1 MGRDE
6 PQLSADGM
14 DVLCVGHLA
23 DAQVLRVDRHP
34 QLNRDASLAG
44 TAHCAQWPPPRIPG
58 RCETI
63 DRLWT

>member
-1 MGRDE
+1 
-6 PQLSADGM
+6 M